1 MLELFD
7 GIVDLMRKR
16 YKRMGRIMMVLILLK
31 IIEFLVQVFLGIYI
45 MKDMNDFLNV
55 ISIYVVEQF
64 VCEMFEI
71 FWVFFRYLFLGR
83 VLVISLIKFLG
94 SNDGMVIL
102 VEVRLLFYFV
112 YLLKRYCEFVIE
124 ND

>member
-31 IIEFLVQVFLGIYI
+31 IMEFLVQVFLGIYI
-45 MKDMNDFLNV
+45 MKDMKDFLNV

-94 SNDGMVIL
+94 SNDGMIIL

>member
-31 IIEFLVQVFLGIYI
+31 IMEFLVQVFLGIYI
-45 MKDMNDFLNV
+45 MKDMKDFLNV

-94 SNDGMVIL
+94 SNDGMIIL
-102 VEVRLLFYFV
+102 VEVRLLIYFV
-112 YLLKRYCEFVIE
+112 YLWKRYCEFVIE

>member
-1 MLELFD
+1 
-7 GIVDLMRKR
+7 
-16 YKRMGRIMMVLILLK
+16 MVLILLK

-45 MKDMNDFLNV
+45 MKDMKDFLNV
-55 ISIYVVEQF
+55 ISIYVVEKF

-94 SNDGMVIL
+94 SNDGMIIL